1 MSLYGFCPDCGQKL
15 QLYYVL
21 EGYWC
26 GVLGSALPIYILILS
41 PNSGSLFLPIAVLG
55 PLVTFAVL
63 YLFIRHLGKKF
74 YRSKVEFEKWRFL
87 KELAGAIVGFTS
99 IFLWFYLA
107 IQFMGSE

>member
-1 MSLYGFCPDCGQKL
+1 M
-15 QLYYVL
+15 QLYHVL

-26 GVLGSALPIYILILS
+26 GILGSALPIYILILS
-41 PNSGSLFLPIAVLG
+41 PNSGSLFLPITVLG
-55 PLVTFAVL
+55 PLATFAVL
-63 YLFIRHLGKKF
+63 YLFVRRKGKKF

-87 KELAGAIVGFTS
+87 KELAGATVGFAS